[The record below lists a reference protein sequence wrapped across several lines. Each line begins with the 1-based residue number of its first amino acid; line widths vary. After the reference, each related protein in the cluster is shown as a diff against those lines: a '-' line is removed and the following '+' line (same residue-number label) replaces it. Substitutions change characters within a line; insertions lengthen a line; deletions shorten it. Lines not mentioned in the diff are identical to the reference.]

1 MADSVI
7 KNMDSRARE
16 EEEKIKRYELEKEL
30 RERMADEKKMNKVK
44 SEQQR
49 MRDYL
54 ARQMEDKRNREQDE
68 KSLNNEQAVMWSH
81 DLKNY
86 SEEEKR
92 LHDKINKI
100 NRDNQEFLFKQMEEK
115 QIKIGKKMNKQEFLL
130 NKPLLKEINDK
141 KRATHY
147 DGTSKLG
154 DAQSRLQ
161 SSPNGG
167 GI

>member
-68 KSLNNEQAVMWSH
+68 
-81 DLKNY
+81 
-86 SEEEKR
+86 
-92 LHDKINKI
+92 
-100 NRDNQEFLFKQMEEK
+100 
-115 QIKIGKKMNKQEFLL
+115 
-130 NKPLLKEINDK
+130 
-141 KRATHY
+141 
-147 DGTSKLG
+147 
-154 DAQSRLQ
+154 
-161 SSPNGG
+161 
-167 GI
+167 